1 MRNRGFLRF
10 WTAQGERRCARRAVF
25 RIIIPFVQFPV
36 ETVREVAQILNQ
48 AHLSEISLEDTASGA
63 RLRLKRAFAMPGA
76 APTQAEIAA
85 HHEAQIEAEQEAQ
98 SEARISVTSPA
109 VGVFR
114 AAKVPLQ
121 IGDEV
126 GKKALLGAV
135 ETLNIPTELYAA
147 QSARVVEIL
156 VSEGQG
162 VEWGQTLLVLESV
175 EK

>member
-1 MRNRGFLRF
+1 M
-10 WTAQGERRCARRAVF
+10 
-25 RIIIPFVQFPV
+25 QFPV

-48 AHLSEISLEDTASGA
+48 ANLGEISLENTASSA
-63 RLRLKRAFAMPGA
+63 RLRLRRALVA
-76 APTQAEIAA
+76 APGVSPATQAEIGAQ
-85 HHEAQIEAEQEAQ
+85 HEAQVEAESAAHDAEIA
-98 SEARISVTSPA
+98 ARIEVTSPA

-114 AAKVPLQ
+114 AAKVPLK

-147 QSARVVEIL
+147 QSARVIEIL
-156 VSEGQG
+156 VAEGQG
-162 VEWGQTLLVLESV
+162 VEWGQTLLVLEAV

>member
-1 MRNRGFLRF
+1 MTVGDD
-10 WTAQGERRCARRAVF
+10 GRCARGGVF

-48 AHLSEISLEDTASGA
+48 ANLGEISLENTASGA
-63 RLRLKRAFAMPGA
+63 KLRLRRALYVAPSA
-76 APTQAEIAA
+76 APATQAEIVAQQQ
-85 HHEAQIEAEQEAQ
+85 AQIESENAAEQEEI
-98 SEARISVTSPA
+98 EARIPVASPA

-114 AAKVPLQ
+114 AAKVALQ

-126 GKKALLGAV
+126 GKKALLGSV
-135 ETLNIPTELYAA
+135 ETLNIPTELYAV

-156 VSEGQG
+156 VAEGQG
-162 VEWGQTLLVLESV
+162 VEWGQTLLVLEPI

>member
-1 MRNRGFLRF
+1 
-10 WTAQGERRCARRAVF
+10 
-25 RIIIPFVQFPV
+25 VQFPV

-48 AHLSEISLEDTASGA
+48 SNLGEISLEDTASGA
-63 RLRLKRAFAMPGA
+63 RLRVKRTFVAAPGA
-76 APTQAEIAA
+76 LPATEAEIEAQQ
-85 HHEAQIEAEQEAQ
+85 EAQIEADIAEKEAE
-98 SEARISVTSPA
+98 SAARIEVLSPA

-135 ETLNIPTELYAA
+135 ETLGIPTELYAS
-147 QSARVVEIL
+147 QSARVIEIL
-156 VSEGQG
+156 VSEGQA
-162 VEWGQTLLVLESV
+162 VEWGQTLLVLEPI